1 MPVRFRPR
9 APIDWFQTS
18 LKYLYFLSLLL
29 FATPSLAADSLVFT
43 CERSENNYT
52 ETYQLKVTAASK
64 NQKAKVFVDNRD
76 LDRASELGRQT
87 IRSVLISEFTV
98 LISMEAQFPPENYDG
113 VQYGA
118 GSVITVIAI
127 NRPTGQLRKAETVK
141 GGILSATLGEGTK
154 TYQEQCQVINKS

>member
-1 MPVRFRPR
+1 
-9 APIDWFQTS
+9 
-18 LKYLYFLSLLL
+18 LKHLYFLSILLC
-29 FATPSLAADSLVFT
+29 AAPSWAADPLVFT
-43 CERSENNYT
+43 CQRSENNYI
-52 ETYQLKVTAASK
+52 ETYQLNVMAASK
-64 NQKAKVFVDNRD
+64 NQKAKVFVDGRD

-98 LISMEAQFPPENYDG
+98 LISIEAQFPPEKFDG

-127 NRPTGQLRKAETVK
+127 NRPTGQMRKAETVK

-154 TYQEQCQVINKS
+154 TYQEQCTAVTKS